1 MKKLFLALL
10 ISLAFTGV
18 MAQTPDALTPGANI
32 PMAVTKMK
40 STTGKEVS
48 INDVKKKNGVLVV
61 FSCNTCPYVKK
72 YRTRTVEMIAEAAKK
87 EIGVIFINSN
97 EELRTSDDSYTA
109 MQQYAKEQGY
119 KNIDY
124 VIDTKSVVADAFNA
138 NRTPECFLF
147 NAAGKLVYHGAVD
160 DNPNAAGIKRKH
172 LLLAMSELID
182 GKEVSIKETRSVG
195 CMIKRL

>member
-1 MKKLFLALL
+1 MKELFLALL
-10 ISLAFTGV
+10 VSVACTGV
-18 MAQTPDALTPGANI
+18 IAQIPDALTPGANI
-32 PMAVTKMK
+32 PMAGTKMK
-40 STTGKEVS
+40 SITGKEVS

-72 YRTRTVEMIAEAAKK
+72 YQARTVEMIAEASKK
-87 EIGVIFINSN
+87 DIGVIFINSN
-97 EELRTSDDSYTA
+97 EELRNTDDSYAA
-109 MQQYAKEQGY
+109 MQQYAKDHGY

-147 NAAGKLVYHGAVD
+147 DAGGKLVYHGAVD
-160 DNPNAAGIKRKH
+160 DNPDAAGVKRKH
-172 LLLAMSELID
+172 LSMAMSELID